1 MNYVEPLKKVS
12 RKRNVPR
19 RPKLAEANTAAILGG
34 ITLGLL
40 SGNILTA
47 LLGGAIIG
55 GLADQ
60 KQPLE
65 FAVREYLKQKGLEVI
80 FYYPAFRSVK
90 VTFQYAQSAYWT
102 IQTAMPDSL
111 QLSDDDR
118 EDWLYG
124 TLIAKE
130 LPKALREIQKL
141 NHQ

>member
-12 RKRNVPR
+12 RKRNLPR
-19 RPKLAEANTAAILGG
+19 RPKWADANTAAIIGG

-47 LLGGAIIG
+47 LASGVIIG

-65 FAVREYLKQKGLEVI
+65 FAIREYLKQKGLEVI
-80 FYYPAFRSVK
+80 FYYPAFRSIK
-90 VTFQYAQSAYWT
+90 VTFQYQSSAYWT
-102 IQTAMPDSL
+102 IQTVMPDEL
-111 QLSDDDR
+111 QLNDEDR

-124 TLIAKE
+124 TLIAVE
-130 LPKALREIQKL
+130 LPKALREIRKL
-141 NHQ
+141 NNQ